1 MPTYEHDTEIGVW
14 FFKALV
20 ESSKLRQQTINEEAG
35 HRNKAQAR
43 HHVESRF
50 STTTTNYA
58 TFDQSHVL
66 ILQGVHSIA
75 DEAAGSPAVIHAY
88 VPYPQGIGLA
98 PYLRRPVPVVH
109 GFRAVLAAYPGSP
122 SLTNLRYRDVDFEN
136 DVVDFDPAESDFSLP
151 EAAVGV
157 TGIDAVTDYKTSLV
171 ISHRWSNNESGEG
184 IGAVHQG
191 GWLFWR
197 TIGHVAVY

>member
-43 HHVESRF
+43 YHTESRF

-88 VPYPQGIGLA
+88 VPYPQGTGLT

-122 SLTNLRYRDVDFEN
+122 SLANLSYRDVDFEN

-171 ISHRWSNNESGEG
+171 ISHRLSNNESGEG

>member
-1 MPTYEHDTEIGVW
+1 MATYEHDTEIGVW
-14 FFKALV
+14 PFKALV
-20 ESSKLRQQTINEEAG
+20 ESSKLRQMTINEEAG
-35 HRNKAQAR
+35 HRNKANAR
-43 HHVESRF
+43 VQHETRWSGTGSVV
-50 STTTTNYA
+50 A

-88 VPYPQGIGLA
+88 VPYPQGTGLA
-98 PYLRRPVPVVH
+98 PFLRRPVPVVH
-109 GFRAVLAAYPGSP
+109 GFRAQLATYPGSP
-122 SLTNLRYRDVDFEN
+122 SLSNLRYRDVDFE
-136 DVVDFDPAESDFSLP
+136 DQIDRDPAESQFSLP

-157 TGIDAVTDYKTSLV
+157 TGIDAVTDFKTSLV
-171 ISHRWSNNESGEG
+171 ISHRLSNNESGEG

-197 TIGHVAVY
+197 VIGHVAVY